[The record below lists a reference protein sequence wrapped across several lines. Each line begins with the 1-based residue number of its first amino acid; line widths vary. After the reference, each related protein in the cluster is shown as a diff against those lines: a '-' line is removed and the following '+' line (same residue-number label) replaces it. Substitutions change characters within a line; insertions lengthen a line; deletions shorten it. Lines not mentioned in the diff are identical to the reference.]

1 MPDTATLAQ
10 VIADIDWELLRR
22 QKQLLLDALDA
33 QSIGSMANGLVI
45 LIDNIQDAAVA
56 SGIATDVKVFGDG
69 G

>member
-56 SGIATDVKVFGDG
+56 EGIATEVEVFGDG

>member
-33 QSIGSMANGLVI
+33 QKIGHIADGIVI

-56 SGIATDVKVFGDG
+56 SGIATDVQVFGDG